1 MITAVFSKVGNE
13 IIGFSIKG
21 HSGYAQAGQDI
32 VCAAVSSAAYLTANL
47 LERMG
52 AELITS
58 VEDGEMIVK
67 VKNPTP
73 ETTLVLLNLSEQ
85 LKELKGQYPKYIRT
99 AEIKIKAGGKK

>member
-13 IIGFSIKG
+13 IIGFDVKG

-32 VCAAVSSAAYLTANL
+32 VCAAVSSAAYFTANL

-52 AELITS
+52 AELESS
-58 VEDGEMIVK
+58 VEDGRMTVK

-73 ETTLVLLNLSEQ
+73 ETSLVLLHFSEH

-99 AEIKIKAGGKK
+99 AEIKIKAGGKM